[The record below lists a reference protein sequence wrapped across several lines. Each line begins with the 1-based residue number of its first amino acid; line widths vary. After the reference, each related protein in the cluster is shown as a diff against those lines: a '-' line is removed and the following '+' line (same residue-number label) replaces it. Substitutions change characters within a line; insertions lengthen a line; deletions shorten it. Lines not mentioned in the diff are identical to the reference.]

1 MTIFGVG
8 IRMMQVRALSR
19 DHRFRERVSLDLD
32 ASLDR
37 LGGAAT
43 HDSVSTTQYT
53 LGHLLIT
60 FRTTFSVPDRV
71 TLSFRLLLRHC

>member
-1 MTIFGVG
+1 MTIFEVS
-8 IRMMQVRALSR
+8 IRMMQVRVLSR

-43 HDSVSTTQYT
+43 HDSVST
-53 LGHLLIT
+53 HLVT
-60 FRTTFSVPDRV
+60 F
-71 TLSFRLLLRHC
+71 